1 MSGWFW
7 RAALE
12 AARIEQK
19 GPWQDLNQPFFLS
32 EGRCIFGIQ
41 FFFFFLD
48 FGMCGG
54 GSLPKTRNHSAR
66 PNGQTT

>member
-1 MSGWFW
+1 MSEWFW

-12 AARIEQK
+12 VARIEQK
-19 GPWQDLNQPFFLS
+19 GPRQDLNQPFFLS

-41 FFFFFLD
+41 FFFFFI
-48 FGMCGG
+48 FWGVWG